1 MTGIEPATVGLLDQ
15 CSTDWATRAYH
26 VIYIASHHRGQA
38 GIEPA
43 ASRTLNENHTTRPLA
58 HIHLKKIFW
67 SAPTRAR
74 TGDLSVNSRP
84 LCQLSH
90 GSYDACVMWY
100 IGVWVKKKFGCSHM
114 AYGIRTP
121 HANASKDIYAYLI
134 KRLDHRVTIVTAY
147 ITAYISLHNDCI
159 LGRVV

>member
-1 MTGIEPATVGLLDQ
+1 MRTYWFFFLPRINISYARINSVESCLCAKILWLSTVLKFEAWQYKYTHAKNLYIRMQRRKKNSPMLTTGIEPATVGLLDQ

-74 TGDLSVNSRP
+74 TGDLSVNSRS

-90 GSYDACVMWY
+90 RSTW
-100 IGVWVKKKFGCSHM
+100 
-114 AYGIRTP
+114 
-121 HANASKDIYAYLI
+121 N
-134 KRLDHRVTIVTAY
+134 
-147 ITAYISLHNDCI
+147 
-159 LGRVV
+159 